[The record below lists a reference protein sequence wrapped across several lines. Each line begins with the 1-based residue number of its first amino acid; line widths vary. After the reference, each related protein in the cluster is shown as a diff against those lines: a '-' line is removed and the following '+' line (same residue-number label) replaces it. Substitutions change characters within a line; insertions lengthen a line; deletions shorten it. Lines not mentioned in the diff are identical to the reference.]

1 MAVTVDIKGIKTPL
15 MPLKYVARSFLNQ
28 TLDQIVRNLETQ
40 HIWPTEIYP
49 GFRIINEM
57 RRRQAEEAAAHG
69 KQGPWYSTGEGQ
81 KSFEGTLIRADEETG
96 FIDLAIRFND
106 YMQYVD
112 IGVGAGRK
120 SEDVSRS
127 KKVRYKQRYTQWWP
141 GEGKSHRPAIM
152 PEIRHLATRLSD
164 YTAAFYG
171 NKFEFGVYETFEGLT
186 IFV

>member
-40 HIWPTEIYP
+40 HIWETEVYP
-49 GFRIINEM
+49 GYAAINAIRKE
-57 RRRQAEEAAAHG
+57 HG
-69 KQGPWYSTGEGQ
+69 EWFSTGKGQ

-120 SEDVSRS
+120 AEDVSRS
-127 KKVRYKQRYTQWWP
+127 KKVRFKQRYTSWGP